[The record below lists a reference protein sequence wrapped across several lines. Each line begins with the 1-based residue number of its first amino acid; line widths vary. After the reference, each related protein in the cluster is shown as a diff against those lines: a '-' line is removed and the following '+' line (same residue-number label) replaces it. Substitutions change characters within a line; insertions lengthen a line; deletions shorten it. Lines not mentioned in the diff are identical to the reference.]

1 MLLHCD
7 RWRESLAF
15 SIGDEDTGHWQYKM
29 SLHQRLLT
37 VTLDLRGACLRM
49 FLLSFTTDLTDS
61 LVEEIDQK
69 VCCFPQ
75 AYALTDR

>member
-49 FLLSFTTDLTDS
+49 FLLNYTTDLTDYADFV
-61 LVEEIDQK
+61 LLGEIGIK
-69 VCCFPQ
+69 KFLG
-75 AYALTDR
+75 A